1 MGDDADRLALVNC
14 ERRDMG
20 TPASYALALPSGW
33 LHLSAGTPDEMLR
46 QADRSFSFNPGDSW
60 RAEVGSLFEAA
71 SAPDTSQSVL
81 DTFMTSGPVP
91 GTSIAASMTVARAAV
106 AEAVNHSA
114 EDVLLARSLAAGAEV
129 LSVAGSVA
137 VLTPLSQPSAMP
149 QGSARVLSST
159 SVLLAVPQRDD
170 FILALVFTVLT
181 DQAPT
186 GPGMHAAEVRVNSSL
201 VELFRA
207 LLTTFRW
214 IDETGAVMQTSPGEH
229 EG

>member
-1 MGDDADRLALVNC
+1 MGDDANRLALVNS

-20 TPASYALALPSGW
+20 IPASYALALPAGW
-33 LHLSAGTPDEMLR
+33 IHLSAGTPDEMLR
-46 QADRSFSFNPGDSW
+46 QADRSFASSPGDNW

-71 SAPDTSQSVL
+71 YAPDTSHSVL

-91 GTSIAASMTVARAAV
+91 GTSIAASITVARAAL

-114 EDVLLARSLAAGAEV
+114 EDVLLARSLGAGAEV

-137 VLTPLSQPSAMP
+137 VLTPLDQPPALP
-149 QGSARVLSST
+149 RGSARVLSST

-170 FILALVFTVLT
+170 FLLALVFTVLT

-186 GPGMHAAEVRVNSSL
+186 GPDLHAAETRVNSSL

-214 IDETGAVMQTSPGEH
+214 IDDGGAVMQASPGEH
-229 EG
+229 DD